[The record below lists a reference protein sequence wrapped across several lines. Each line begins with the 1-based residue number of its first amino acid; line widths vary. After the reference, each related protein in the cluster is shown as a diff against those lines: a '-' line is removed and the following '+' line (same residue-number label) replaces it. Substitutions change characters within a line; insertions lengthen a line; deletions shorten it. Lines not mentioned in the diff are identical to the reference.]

1 MCVCFVVVVIKAAC
15 DNDLEMGHD
24 GLNGLGRK
32 LKRHK
37 HRTSLLILSVGQIES
52 GQIFDK
58 YLQRCQTLFGFSR
71 RLRCGLSRNWPL
83 DQEDLFWTWVVSK
96 KPATFQALTRNTRFL
111 IGKPKTFS
119 VSKPRIL
126 ICVFVLCVSV
136 VCTVLHDAMLQ
147 PAIQSDNRFILG
159 ELLISFGCVLGG
171 MVLQ

>member
-15 DNDLEMGHD
+15 DNDLEMGHN

-37 HRTSLLILSVGQIES
+37 HRTSPLILSVGQIES

-71 RLRCGLSRNWPL
+71 KLCYGQSRTGLWIRKICFGLGWCPKNLHPYCVL
-83 DQEDLFWTWVVSK
+83 CRPDVQAGV
-96 KPATFQALTRNTRFL
+96 TFQALTRNTRFL

-119 VSKPRIL
+119 LSKSGLL
-126 ICVFVLCVSV
+126 ICVFVLCCVFQLCALSSMMQ
-136 VCTVLHDAMLQ
+136 CSNQ
-147 PAIQSDNRFILG
+147 PFS
-159 ELLISFGCVLGG
+159 LITGSY
-171 MVLQ
+171 